1 MKHCIL
7 AGIFFLIIQYVHSA
21 NWNSIKAGNWNDA
34 TTWAEN
40 AVPAT
45 TGNIGSV
52 AINHN
57 VTLNQNATVS
67 TLEVIAG
74 TLLTSGANTLT
85 ATDLIVKNG
94 ATLHHNSTEARKL
107 SIANFTVED
116 GGYYK
121 HEAKSHTQNGVAS
134 DIPGSS
140 TRVFGDQSTVEILE
154 WGNSTLGSTTNLA
167 PLPSITTGWGNLI
180 FSVSA
185 WTSSYKWNLN
195 GSISLVKGDFIIK
208 KTGPSREVTL
218 FNTNSSNK
226 SILIKGNFRVTTLGG
241 SNVKIGFL
249 NGGSGSL
256 VNPPTFTI
264 NIDGNIL
271 IDAGTL
277 YLTNL
282 NGYSGLNFININ
294 LKGDLIQ
301 SGNGIIKQDKDLSVV
316 VDLRFVGSEEQFID
330 VEDPLSIFYAGINIG
345 TSAVNSNVTV
355 IRNFT
360 INNTTTTATAIL
372 VNSGSTLK
380 IQGSNVISGNIV
392 LQIKPAASIVIEHPA
407 GLEPVNGTTGAVQ
420 INGTTPGFPPLYPS
434 ESTDYSSSANYIFT
448 GAANQV
454 TGSGIPDD
462 VLGSLI
468 IDKSSG
474 SAVTLSKPVSI
485 SGTFNLNNGIINT
498 TGTNLLTI
506 KSPGSLT
513 GTFNNANFING
524 PVRRY
529 LNPANTGDYVFP
541 VGYHNGSIFNYKPI
555 VFTPTTAVSASDY
568 FDARFV
574 TATSP
579 TGELL
584 GINMIGKLVP
594 EYWELLPNS
603 GVTTSG
609 KVSVNYTWPGTAATN
624 WINPAFANITP
635 ESNHHIAV
643 AHFHDNGSSSYWD
656 FTKPASELMEKI
668 YVPDASNDGL
678 VQSGPL
684 NNFGIFTFGLFYD
697 NVLPVI
703 IKDFSLFRT
712 NGANQLKWHVE
723 GDNIIKD
730 ITLEISNNGVLFQ
743 ALQKLN
749 TLTGSINA
757 APHAESKYYRLKVQS
772 KTGDNIYSKILHLSN
787 IQGTKYHIINNGQNN
802 PALQITAAE
811 SGTFQYRI
819 INQQGTIML
828 IKKLD
833 LLKGDHILTL
843 RSNHL
848 SRGVYYVQIQDNR
861 QETNTLKLI
870 VN

>member
-45 TGNIGSV
+45 TGNIGTV

-94 ATLHHNSTEARKL
+94 ATLHHNSTEARML
-107 SIANFTVED
+107 AITNFSVED
-116 GGYYK
+116 GGFYI
-121 HEAKSHTQNGVAS
+121 HDAASHTSNGAVT

-140 TRVFGDQSTVEILE
+140 AKTFGDLSTQEIRK
-154 WGNSTLGSTTNLA
+154 WGNGGSSLVA
-167 PLPSITTGWGNLI
+167 LPAVSTGWGNLVI
-180 FSVSA
+180 NVLVLA
-185 WTSSYKWNLN
+185 AAWNLN
-195 GSISLVKGDFIIK
+195 GSLSLIKGDFVLNR
-208 KTGPSREVTL
+208 TGPSRELIL
-218 FNTNSSNK
+218 FSRSSTNST
-226 SILIKGNFRVTTLGG
+226 LTIKGNIILTPLGG
-241 SNVKIGFL
+241 SALKASVLQGNTLSMNKNITLTVEKNIEV
-249 NGGSGSL
+249 NGGTLSL
-256 VNPPTFTI
+256 SSFITGFT
-264 NIDGNIL
+264 
-271 IDAGTL
+271 
-277 YLTNL
+277 
-282 NGYSGLNFININ
+282 GLSYIYIN

-301 SGNGIIKQDKDLSVV
+301 RATGVIAQTKNLSVI
-316 VDLRFVGSEEQFID
+316 VDLRFVGTNEQLID
-330 VEDPLSIFYAGINIG
+330 IEDPISTFYAGINIG
-345 TSAVNSNVTV
+345 TSSINSQVTV
-355 IRNFT
+355 VRNFV
-360 INNTTTTATAIL
+360 INNTTTTATAL
-372 VNSGSTLK
+372 VVNNGSTLK

-448 GAANQV
+448 GGANQI

-474 SAVTLSKPVSI
+474 SAATLSKPVSI
-485 SGTFNLNNGIINT
+485 SGTFNLKNGIVNT
-498 TGTNLLTI
+498 TVTNLLTI

-555 VFTPTTAVSASDY
+555 VFTPTSTVSASDY

-574 TATSP
+574 PATSP

-635 ESNHHIAV
+635 ESNHYIAV

-656 FTKPASELMEKI
+656 FTKAASQLMEKI

-697 NVLPVI
+697 NVLPII
-703 IKDFSLFRT
+703 IKDFRLSRT

-723 GDNIIKD
+723 GENIIKD
-730 ITLEISNNGVLFQ
+730 ITLEISNNGIQFQ
-743 ALQKLN
+743 PLQKLN

-757 APHAESKYYRLKVQS
+757 APHAEGKYYRLKVQS
-772 KTGDNIYSKILHLSN
+772 KTGDNIYSKILYLSDN
-787 IQGTKYHIINNGQNN
+787 QGTKYNIINNGQSN
-802 PALQITAAE
+802 PALQIALAE

-819 INQQGTIML
+819 ISQQGTIML
-828 IKKLD
+828 IKKID

-843 RSNHL
+843 HSNHL
-848 SRGVYYVQIQDNR
+848 SKGVYYVQIQDNS
-861 QETNTLKLI
+861 QITNTLKLI